1 MAKLERKPQVAECVG
16 VRNYVGKNGEP
27 KEMYEMS
34 LDGSLNTFLV
44 FETAHFKAQKGELF
58 SPIIIVY
65 PKATPDKNDPSK
77 AWVRYQTIINW
88 EKIS

>member
-1 MAKLERKPQVAECVG
+1 MAKLEKRPQVAECVG
-16 VRNYVGKNGEP
+16 VKTYNDKNGNTR
-27 KEMYEMS
+27 EMYEMS
-34 LDGSLNTFLV
+34 LDGSTNTFLV

-58 SPIIIVY
+58 SPVVVVY

-88 EKIS
+88 ERI